1 MFKKILLPLDGSAM
15 SERAIDA
22 AEEMA
27 KGSGAEVLLLK
38 VVPSPLGK
46 APEAGQAEETKA
58 FTESVDRSKAYL
70 EKFAARLAGKSVKS
84 RILVPSGEPYA
95 EILAAAHKEDVDCIV
110 MSTHGGTALARVL
123 LGSTAETGGVHHE
136 AAGHADQA
144 ERGAGRASRRGRG
157 LRRRRKV
164 DPSTRQG
171 ARAHKPGRPVA
182 VTDLR
187 NEGTGHRPVEARP
200 GRLPRIPVP
209 TPSTPRG

>member
-46 APEAGQAEETKA
+46 APEAGQAEESKA
-58 FTESVDRSKAYL
+58 FTESVNRSKAYL
-70 EKFAARLAGKSVKS
+70 EKFAARLGKISVRS
-84 RILVPSGEPYA
+84 RILIPSGEPYA

-123 LGSTAETGGVHHE
+123 LGSTAE
-136 AAGHADQA
+136 
-144 ERGAGRASRRGRG
+144 
-157 LRRRRKV
+157 KV
-164 DPSTRQG
+164 VYTT
-171 ARAHKPGRPVA
+171 KRPVLLIKPKEVLA
-182 VTDLR
+182 AHLD
-187 NEGTGHRPVEARP
+187 EGEVFAGVAR
-200 GRLPRIPVP
+200 
-209 TPSTPRG
+209 